1 MSYSNLI
8 PQPRSLMR
16 EMNIWYNLKRKDE
29 LTYCKRC
36 GKKIWKFWYSDK
48 LYSKVL
54 LVILIENENKRNYS
68 S

>member
-48 LYSKVL
+48 LYSKDAMTL
-54 LVILIENENKRNYS
+54 CAPCYFNRK
-68 S
+68 